1 LANFRKEFTYAC
13 EQCELMVFSGSIP
26 QGVPVDIYAQLI
38 AECRQLGIKTLLDT
52 SGEPLKEA
60 VLAKPTIIKPNKKEL
75 EYLVGRKLPDR
86 ESIVK
91 EAKALVAEGIEKVVV
106 SLGEEG
112 LLYMDTD
119 TVIFEPAKK
128 VKAVNTVGCG
138 DSVVA
143 SFCMSEVAG
152 EDAVLAMQKAV
163 ALSAANATTK
173 GSAEIPLNTYL
184 DLL

>member
-1 LANFRKEFTYAC
+1 MLFR
-13 EQCELMVFSGSIP
+13 S
-26 QGVPVDIYAQLI
+26 
-38 AECRQLGIKTLLDT
+38 
-52 SGEPLKEA
+52 
-60 VLAKPTIIKPNKKEL
+60 
-75 EYLVGRKLPDR
+75 
-86 ESIVK
+86 
-91 EAKALVAEGIEKVVV
+91 
-106 SLGEEG
+106 EEG